1 MQFIVI
7 LRPQPDGSCQAT
19 VPAIPEVVAS
29 GASREEALSAAQCAI
44 KEVFNGGEI
53 ATIDVPL
60 DNAPRDRQG
69 ADESTE
75 LAVLLYTEADG
86 TYRAKVPAIRGLV
99 VTAATRDVAL
109 KAVAA
114 AAAEARP
121 GSEIAVIDVPPS
133 LAGKPNPWLEM
144 AGMFADDPTW
154 DEFIAEMQAAR
165 AREDAHLRG
174 DE

>member
-1 MQFIVI
+1 MQFTVL

-29 GASREEALSAAQCAI
+29 GASREEALTAAMGAL
-44 KEVFNGGEI
+44 KAVLNGGEI

-60 DNAPRDRQG
+60 DSAPRDRQG
-69 ADESTE
+69 HDGSTE

-86 TYRAKVPAIRGLV
+86 TYRAKVPAIRGLA
-99 VTAATRDVAL
+99 VTAATRAIAL
-109 KAVAA
+109 KAAAA
-114 AAAEARP
+114 AAAEAQP

-133 LAGKPNPWLEM
+133 PDGKPNPWLEM

-154 DEFIAEMQAAR
+154 EEFIAEMQAAR
-165 AREDAHLRG
+165 AREDAHPRD